1 MATHKWDDITE
12 GDVWVVEPS
21 LDAKDSGP
29 GCSYSSDTDSTIDTM
44 ETIDSEDIGA
54 FFRVEYGRAF
64 PAYEELP
71 IALPADMEEI
81 SRLQIQHDG
90 IKKLVGGAL
99 DATIAAQ
106 LAPSSDGRRRCV
118 LDVRTQAGIWA
129 EEIAIKFPHVDVKTI
144 DVAPTIPHV
153 PRPNLHHEVYD
164 IHAGILEP
172 TGTFDI
178 VYAQHTISMTKDWW
192 PLLRE
197 IHRVLRPGGI
207 CIFGELPAMLF
218 APGEYT
224 PTTAYPVHRSSAFCM
239 EFVKALAKGGVM
251 VDGYTDLVNWLSP
264 EHTLWNSQPSAGFR
278 NITHMEWE
286 APLNGLWHPEP
297 AMQEVGMLMAMAFS
311 KFIVNTRPLFLS
323 QGFTDSELDE
333 WCEDI
338 RREIRDPMNNAV
350 GRYHL
355 VLGYKP

>member
-44 ETIDSEDIGA
+44 ETIDSEDIGGTGAVAYCRMNVYTHLITA

-118 LDVRTQAGIWA
+118 LDVRTQAGIW
-129 EEIAIKFPHVDVKTI
+129 
-144 DVAPTIPHV
+144 
-153 PRPNLHHEVYD
+153 
-164 IHAGILEP
+164 
-172 TGTFDI
+172 
-178 VYAQHTISMTKDWW
+178 
-192 PLLRE
+192 
-197 IHRVLRPGGI
+197 
-207 CIFGELPAMLF
+207 
-218 APGEYT
+218 
-224 PTTAYPVHRSSAFCM
+224 
-239 EFVKALAKGGVM
+239 
-251 VDGYTDLVNWLSP
+251 
-264 EHTLWNSQPSAGFR
+264 
-278 NITHMEWE
+278 
-286 APLNGLWHPEP
+286 
-297 AMQEVGMLMAMAFS
+297 
-311 KFIVNTRPLFLS
+311 
-323 QGFTDSELDE
+323 
-333 WCEDI
+333 
-338 RREIRDPMNNAV
+338 
-350 GRYHL
+350 
-355 VLGYKP
+355 